1 MKAPPPV
8 SFGLARLQD
17 VSQGIDSVGS
27 VEAPLSVK
35 IAAKVTGRID
45 YLEVHE
51 GDRVARGQIL
61 VRIDPT
67 QIEAQVQQ
75 AKASLAEAQYRLAQA
90 RITQNPTN
98 VSVATQV
105 RQQEAALA
113 SAQANLTN
121 TQAKYDRQLE
131 LYKKGFIA
139 AQDVDDAKTAVG
151 VQQAAVDNARA
162 ALEFARANTV
172 QKSAYQQS
180 LAALEASVAAA
191 QAGVRNAESLRAD
204 TVLTAPLDGF
214 VTGRFVD
221 PGSVVTAGEP
231 ILQVQYMRQVW
242 VTVSVPEEVTGGIR
256 LEQAAE
262 ISLDAMPGRTFVGK
276 VTQINPSADP
286 ASRQFSVRVILDNP
300 DFAIKPGTFAHAK
313 IETGIVR
320 GALVVPREAVQHD
333 KAGSYVM
340 VIDDQSVARR
350 RPVTLG
356 TSAVD
361 VIAVTSGL
369 QPGEKVVTLTAY
381 PLKDGQAVSTG
392 GEKQVKQDRGR
403 RR

>member
-1 MKAPPPV
+1 V
-8 SFGLARLQD
+8 
-17 VSQGIDSVGS
+17 
-27 VEAPLSVK
+27 
-35 IAAKVTGRID
+35 
-45 YLEVHE
+45 
-51 GDRVARGQIL
+51 L

-75 AKASLAEAQYRLAQA
+75 AQASLAEAQYRLAQA
-90 RITQNPTN
+90 RITENPTN

-121 TQAKYDRQLE
+121 AQARYDRQLE

-151 VQQAAVDNARA
+151 VQQAAVDDARA

-204 TVLTAPLDGF
+204 TVLASPLDGF

-221 PGSVVTAGEP
+221 PGSVVTAGQP
-231 ILQVQYMRQVW
+231 ILQVEYMRKVW

-256 LEQAAE
+256 LGQAAE
-262 ISLDAMPGRTFVGK
+262 IGLAAIAGRTFVGK

-286 ASRQFSVRVILDNP
+286 ASRQFSVRVTLDNP
-300 DFAIKPGTFAHAK
+300 DFAIKPGTFAHVR
-313 IETGIVR
+313 IETGTVR

-356 TSAVD
+356 TSGVD

-381 PLKDGQAVSTG
+381 PLKDGQAVSVG
-392 GEKQVKQDRGR
+392 GGTKGEGR
-403 RR
+403 QR